1 MPDTIIRL
9 SAGRQTLSET
19 EQVRDFVL
27 LISWSKQS
35 SSGDVLYGGRQCHL
49 HWRRHVDD
57 SMLAV
62 GRGMMVATFLITID
76 LVQDKAMMRRWG
88 LEGMQ
93 SFEQK
98 GVRAKERGK
107 IMDQAYVA
115 VEHSTPALVAET

>member
-1 MPDTIIRL
+1 
-9 SAGRQTLSET
+9 
-19 EQVRDFVL
+19 
-27 LISWSKQS
+27 
-35 SSGDVLYGGRQCHL
+35 
-49 HWRRHVDD
+49 
-57 SMLAV
+57 
-62 GRGMMVATFLITID
+62 MVATFLITID